1 MKKEIK
7 KTNDRLS
14 YLEGLEK
21 KTQNKL
27 EMQVENIKKERA
39 RKEEEKAEKEQEVII
54 LFKI

>member
-1 MKKEIK
+1 MKKEMK

-21 KTQNKL
+21 KTQTKL